1 MSEGKKG
8 YEMSTPRGI
17 RNNNPG
23 NIEINGR
30 NDWKGKIVPSRDPR
44 FETFET
50 MEYGIRALLI
60 ILRNYIRKGHNSV
73 ELIIKRWAPSS
84 ENNTEAYIKAVCA
97 YMGVIR
103 NEELFFILE
112 DMLPLTKAI
121 CKHEN
126 GGEYITNEQIERA
139 WEAIR

>member
-1 MSEGKKG
+1 
-8 YEMSTPRGI
+8 MSTPRGI

-23 NIEINGR
+23 NIEINSR
-30 NDWKGKIVPSRDPR
+30 NDWKGKIVPSRDHR

-139 WEAIR
+139 WEEIR

>member
-1 MSEGKKG
+1 
-8 YEMSTPRGI
+8 
-17 RNNNPG
+17 
-23 NIEINGR
+23 
-30 NDWKGKIVPSRDPR
+30 
-44 FETFET
+44 
-50 MEYGIRALLI
+50 LLI
-60 ILRNYIRKGHNSV
+60 ILRNYIRRGHNSV

-112 DMLPLTKAI
+112 DMLPLVKAI

-126 GGEYITNEQIERA
+126 GGEYITNEQITKA
-139 WEAIR
+139 WEAL

>member
-1 MSEGKKG
+1 MQ
-8 YEMSTPRGI
+8 PRGI

-23 NIEINGR
+23 NIEKSVN
-30 NDWKGKIVPSRDPR
+30 NAWKGSIAGNDTR

-50 MEYGIRALLI
+50 MEYGIRALLV

-73 ELIIKRWAPSS
+73 ELIIKRWAPSN
-84 ENNTEAYIKAVCA
+84 ENNTEAYIKAVCN
-97 YMGVIR
+97 YMDVIR

-126 GGEYITNEQIERA
+126 GGEYITNEQIEKA
-139 WEAIR
+139 WGLL